1 MASGQLS
8 ATHLVSLTVGH
19 VHAVIRWRH
28 ADLVQERALHRAA
41 ITTGI
46 RAGIG
51 AGFRAGI
58 RTTEDAEE
66 NCRKMMKINIFP
78 KIVTFQEKDEWKDLT
93 LSF

>member
-1 MASGQLS
+1 M
-8 ATHLVSLTVGH
+8 SLTVGH
-19 VHAVIRWRH
+19 VHAVICWRH

-51 AGFRAGI
+51 AGIRAGI
-58 RTTEDAEE
+58 RTAEDAEE

>member
-1 MASGQLS
+1 MPVARGQLS

-19 VHAVIRWRH
+19 VHAVICWRH
-28 ADLVQERALHRAA
+28 ADLVQERSLHRAA

-46 RAGIG
+46 RAGI
-51 AGFRAGI
+51 RDGI
-58 RTTEDAEE
+58 RTAEDAEE
-66 NCRKMMKINIFP
+66 NCRKMMKINISP